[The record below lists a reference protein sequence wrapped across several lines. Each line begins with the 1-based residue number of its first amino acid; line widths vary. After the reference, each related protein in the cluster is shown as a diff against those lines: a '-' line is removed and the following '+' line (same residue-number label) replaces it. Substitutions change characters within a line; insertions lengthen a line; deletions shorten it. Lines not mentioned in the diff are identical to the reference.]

1 MTGEELDYE
10 IVGKILYA
18 GFDAEGNIHL
28 ILKNN
33 HKFWS
38 NVAVN
43 LLKTM
48 EGNVVKMS
56 VKPWNSKN
64 ALKRAGNGRR
74 RSHFYVLRENN
85 RLR

>member
-1 MTGEELDYE
+1 MGGEAFEYE
-10 IVGKILYA
+10 IVGKIVYA

-38 NVAVN
+38 KVAIN

-48 EGNVVKMS
+48 EGDVVKLA
-56 VKPWNSKN
+56 VKPWAGKGKSERGDRKPAFLCLVGKN
-64 ALKRAGNGRR
+64 
-74 RSHFYVLRENN
+74 
-85 RLR
+85 

>member
-1 MTGEELDYE
+1 MGGEAFEYE

-38 NVAVN
+38 KVAIN

-48 EGNVVKMS
+48 EGGVVKLA
-56 VKPWNSKN
+56 VKPWTGKN
-64 ALKRAGNGRR
+64 RSERAGDRPKKMLAACNH
-74 RSHFYVLRENN
+74 S
-85 RLR
+85 